1 MVLPTVISSAVRGA
15 ECGSAPVLYRV
26 FSKALSPTN
35 INSDFTIAIQGFHS
49 VKASKMW
56 AARVVTTAHKTQMM
70 FFPVLST
77 RIPNIGDVG
86 ADMTYTILS
95 REYERSLMKCM
106 TSKKSLKP
114 LGKPNRSSFHLAFY
128 LAFF

>member
-1 MVLPTVISSAVRGA
+1 MFFLTVTSSAIRRA
-15 ECGSAPVLYRV
+15 ECGSGPALYRV
-26 FSKALSPTN
+26 FPKAMIPTN
-35 INSDFTIAIQGFHS
+35 INNDITIAIQGFHS

-77 RIPNIGDVG
+77 RSPNIGDIG

-95 REYERSLMKCM
+95 REYKRYLMKYI
-106 TSKKSLKP
+106 TSRKSLKSLDKANP
-114 LGKPNRSSFHLAFY
+114 SSFY
-128 LAFF
+128 LEFF